1 MSKSLLIKIKYNSYI
16 FIPMICIFFWAIV
29 SLIKDDFNILGASD
43 FPAIYYAAKYIFTK
57 PELVYSDA
65 IVPPYPYTPCIATIF
80 APIALLPLE
89 TAHWIYLIITLI
101 LSYLLIINFDQILKI
116 KHIERKLHRLIFLL
130 AISNGLRYVQL
141 FDYLTSKMW
150 TAFFLIYF
158 LRREIEFRELNKNRD
173 NLKFKFI
180 QWMILIFSIGI
191 SPQFFFLIFLYLF
204 YNIKFREIFS
214 KKQIKIY
221 FLMIVVFF
229 IQNFMFI
236 IIFLVAPESITFFFG
251 GSWRGRHMIYRPNLT
266 YEYLVE
272 NRVRLPA
279 DTLSHIFLVLSLY
292 FDLSALNYDLLLP
305 SLIIMSIITI
315 LIHFK
320 KKLSLEEKFG
330 YFAIFS
336 LFFNT
341 MIAPRYYIVLLP
353 FIAILFINKMKDCEK
368 IMEFIKLNSLLL
380 LGLICIVIL
389 YFIPEIHYL
398 LRVFP
403 ILYHVPIGFLILR
416 QTFVYAILTSTIIIL
431 NKKYKLLSKEIELI
445 ESDL

>member
-1 MSKSLLIKIKYNSYI
+1 MSKSLLIKIKKNSYLL
-16 FIPMICIFFWAIV
+16 IPMICIFFWALV

-43 FPAIYYAAKYIFTK
+43 FPAIYYAAKYMFTK

-65 IVPPYPYTPCIATIF
+65 ISPPYPYTPCIATIF
-80 APIALLPLE
+80 APIALLPFE
-89 TAHWIYLIITLI
+89 TAHWIYFFITLI

-116 KHIERKLHRLIFLL
+116 KKIERKLYRLFFLL

-158 LRREIEFRELNKNRD
+158 LRREIEFRESNKNRD

-180 QWMILIFSIGI
+180 QWMILIFAIGI

-229 IQNFMFI
+229 IQNFMFLI
-236 IIFLVAPESITFFFG
+236 ILVVSPESINYFFG
-251 GSWRGRHMIYRPNLT
+251 GSWRGRSRVYWPNLN
-266 YEYLVE
+266 YVQIVE
-272 NRVRLPA
+272 QRIRFPA

-292 FDLSALNYDLLLP
+292 FDLSALKFNLLLP
-305 SLIIMSIITI
+305 SLILMSFITL

-320 KKLSLEEKFG
+320 KYIMIEEKFG
-330 YFAIFS
+330 YFALFC
-336 LFFNT
+336 LFFYT
-341 MIAPRYYIVLLP
+341 MIAIRYYIVLLP
-353 FIAILFINKMKDCEK
+353 FIAILLINKMKDCEEL
-368 IMEFIKLNSLLL
+368 MEFVKSNFLLI
-380 LGLICIVIL
+380 LGLICIIIL

-403 ILYHVPIGFLILR
+403 ILYNVPIVFLLLR
-416 QTFVYAILTSTIIIL
+416 QTFVYLILTTTIFIL
-431 NKKYKLLSKEIELI
+431 NKKYKLSSIYNQK
-445 ESDL
+445 